1 MHSDNIK
8 DEINRLMNELDDYE
22 DSGVPNIER
31 LEMIKTK
38 AILLNVLAINELN
51 WSFYYT
57 KEELKTLNRNLHLM
71 R

>member
-8 DEINRLMNELDDYE
+8 DEINRLMNELDDYIN
-22 DSGVPNIER
+22 DNTPNKDR
-31 LEMIKTK
+31 LDVIKTK

-57 KEELKTLNRNLHLM
+57 KEELKTLNRNIQML